1 MKTLGVLFRI
11 IGALAAIAAIAFV
24 IVRYG
29 DKIVAWTKKTL
40 AGFGCTCCQEPVEEV
55 IEAEEVDATEEA
67 VAAEEDTIQAEDQD
81 FEG

>member
-1 MKTLGVLFRI
+1 MKTMGILLKI

-40 AGFGCTCCQEPVEEV
+40 AGFGCTCCREPVEEV
-55 IEAEEVDATEEA
+55 IEAEEADATEEA
-67 VAAEEDTIQAEDQD
+67 VATTEDTVQAEDQD